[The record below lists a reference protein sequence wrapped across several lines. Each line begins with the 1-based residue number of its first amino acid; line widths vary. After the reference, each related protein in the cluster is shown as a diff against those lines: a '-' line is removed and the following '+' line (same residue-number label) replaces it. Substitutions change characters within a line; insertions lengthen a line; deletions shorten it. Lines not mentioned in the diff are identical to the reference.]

1 MHEHIER
8 LSTQLAEVANSQG
21 ALTPF
26 QVRTLRTRIG
36 VEPLGLHCVL
46 TLCFRVQLKRLLETV
61 YNCLRVEMTQAGAD
75 SNYVI
80 ASVRCVVAGTR
91 WCARSATCT

>member
-46 TLCFRVQLKRLLETV
+46 TLCFRAAQAPPRDGVQLPA
-61 YNCLRVEMTQAGAD
+61 C
-75 SNYVI
+75 
-80 ASVRCVVAGTR
+80 
-91 WCARSATCT
+91 